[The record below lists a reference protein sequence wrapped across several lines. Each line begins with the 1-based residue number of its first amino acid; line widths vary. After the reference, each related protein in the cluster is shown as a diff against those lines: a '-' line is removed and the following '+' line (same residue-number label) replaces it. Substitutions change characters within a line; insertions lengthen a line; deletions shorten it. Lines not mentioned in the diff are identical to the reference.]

1 MPPSIPT
8 FRTYFL
14 LRSIFVPPEN
24 NAILEFLL
32 GRTVTGESPSKANA
46 RRESLRPRAGS
57 SPVRD
62 TGKGKERRVDSED
75 EDAADAAATAPS
87 KQTRRKSVRL
97 RSESVQP
104 IAGSSRDVGEA
115 GSRSSEAKKVKDGT
129 RGEDETFLFPIRVLT
144 HSVAALKPKPQSRST
159 KAKGKAKQNPESDD
173 GLDEPEPA
181 KPPVKLKPKPKS
193 RSAKTKAAQL
203 EEPTTAGEAEP
214 EHIEVGKPA
223 HVEPSDK
230 PKAKPKPPAN
240 KANAKKLVEPATAE
254 EEPDPEEPKAI
265 EVKPRQS
272 KSKSKKT
279 SRVIEDDEPVTEAV
293 VEKPAAKQR
302 GRTRTK
308 ETATAIVDTE
318 GSFKDYSMQQCISR
332 CALPDDPSAA
342 TEPVPPEPVPLKATR
357 QSLRKRAR
365 EVDEDE
371 SGLSDYLPAARKRPK
386 IATTTAPTKPKAAA
400 KPTRTTV
407 PKAKTK
413 AVAEPPDSP
422 KAAPTRKA
430 PVRKKQAVA
439 VVDPYESDGSAIVLV
454 VKKKPGKAATAGL
467 SRQDP
472 PPERPPSPKAAR
484 RKAVAK
490 GSKSAE
496 EDEDPI
502 DESDADTP
510 TVAKGLKNGS
520 KSAKSRSKAAPVEPP
535 ESDAGERDAA
545 KTSKPPKTKVSTKSS
560 RIASSTEL
568 VAEGEAEDSAWTLQP
583 KASKAVVHSRSD
595 EPVVDE
601 EPVGKAVKAEN
612 QQNAKPKAKPK
623 QTKRPTKALVD
634 ESEDEQEPSQRP
646 PKPAKKAPGKTAAK
660 RSREH
665 DSEDEAP
672 VFASKKPAQPRKRA
686 KTVKVT
692 ATQSDPD
699 EKTPVPPEDS
709 RGGRAANSKRNSQR
723 ESTAA
728 KQPQKPAA
736 KSKPID
742 TRGLPP
748 EKQGHIKAKP
758 LANRAQQESDDDPID
773 FLS

>member
-1 MPPSIPT
+1 MSPSIPT
-8 FRTYFL
+8 FRTYLL

-62 TGKGKERRVDSED
+62 IGKGKERRVDSED

-115 GSRSSEAKKVKDGT
+115 GSRSSEAKKAKDDTSG
-129 RGEDETFLFPIRVLT
+129 
-144 HSVAALKPKPQSRST
+144 SVAALKPKPQSRSA

-203 EEPTTAGEAEP
+203 EEPKTAGEAEP
-214 EHIEVGKPA
+214 EHIEVDKPA
-223 HVEPSDK
+223 HIEPSDK
-230 PKAKPKPPAN
+230 PKAKSKPLTN
-240 KANAKKLVEPATAE
+240 KANTKKLVEPATAE
-254 EEPDPEEPKAI
+254 EEPDPERLAHLDAEEPKAI

-272 KSKSKKT
+272 KSKPKKSSK
-279 SRVIEDDEPVTEAV
+279 VIEDDEPEAI

-318 GSFKDYSMQQCISR
+318 GSFKDYYTQQCISR

-357 QSLRKRAR
+357 QSPRKRAR
-365 EVDEDE
+365 DVDEDD

-386 IATTTAPTKPKAAA
+386 IATITAPTKPKAAA
-400 KPTRTTV
+400 KPTRTTE

-413 AVAEPPDSP
+413 AVAAPPDSP

-430 PVRKKQAVA
+430 PVRKKKQAVA

-454 VKKKPGKAATAGL
+454 VKKKSGKAATAGP
-467 SRQDP
+467 SRQEP

-484 RKAVAK
+484 RKAAAK
-490 GSKSAE
+490 GSKPAE

-502 DESDADTP
+502 DGSDADTP
-510 TVAKGLKNGS
+510 IVAKGLKNGS
-520 KSAKSRSKAAPVEPP
+520 KTAKSRSKAAPVEPL
-535 ESDAGERDAA
+535 ESNAEERGAPKA
-545 KTSKPPKTKVSTKSS
+545 PKPPKTKVSTKSS
-560 RIASSTEL
+560 RTASSTES
-568 VAEGEAEDSAWTLQP
+568 VAEGEAEDSARTLQP
-583 KASKAVVHSRSD
+583 KASKAAVHSRSD

-601 EPVGKAVKAEN
+601 EPVEETVKAQN
-612 QQNAKPKAKPK
+612 QQKAKPKAKPE

-634 ESEDEQEPSQRP
+634 ESEDEQEASQKPS
-646 PKPAKKAPGKTAAK
+646 KPAKKALGKTAAK

-672 VFASKKPAQPRKRA
+672 VFASKKPSQPRKRA
-686 KTVKVT
+686 RTVKVVVT
-692 ATQSDPD
+692 KSDPD

-748 EKQGHIKAKP
+748 EKQGNIKAKP